1 MDLCFLLEVLQAHCL
16 NVIRPVWE
24 WEQEHMVLSEYRTM
38 KSIPVGLVCVV
49 SECWWKLCSP
59 QVLACYWAS
68 IECYSQ
74 CQFDKFYE
82 NCTYIWIFSHTLES
96 LSCYRLFCVSFLGVQ
111 IPKLLEPYCVYAV
124 FPLFLHNFL
133 HLCFCFVFCPKSVPS
148 VHSYSQKTSFWNSVV
163 LL

>member
-1 MDLCFLLEVLQAHCL
+1 MDLCSLLEVLQAHCL

-59 QVLACYWAS
+59 QVLACYWAG

-74 CQFDKFYE
+74 CQFDTFYE
-82 NCTYIWIFSHTLES
+82 NCTYIWIFPHTLES
-96 LSCYRLFCVSFLGVQ
+96 LRCYRLFC
-111 IPKLLEPYCVYAV
+111 LLFRGPDTKVAGTV
-124 FPLFLHNFL
+124 LFLRFSL
-133 HLCFCFVFCPKSVPS
+133 FFFIFVFVLFSVLK
-148 VHSYSQKTSFWNSVV
+148 VSQACTAIHRNTSFWNSVV